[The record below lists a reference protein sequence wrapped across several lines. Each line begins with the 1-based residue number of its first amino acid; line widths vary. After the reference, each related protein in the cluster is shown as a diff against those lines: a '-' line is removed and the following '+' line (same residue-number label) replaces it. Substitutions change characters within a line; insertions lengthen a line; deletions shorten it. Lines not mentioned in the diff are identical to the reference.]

1 MLLQPLNVPGKITSL
16 AHDGCLIELGAVVAS
31 VSRATLDQL
40 AQSMQEL
47 RKLRGAA
54 EGEVAA
60 VQLPQ
65 MTDWTS
71 IGYWREKDLVVLNLR
86 GVCWYPTYTEVE
98 EFVEKAA
105 VPYLARGTTEM
116 LLTPRG

>member
-71 IGYWREKDLVVLNLR
+71 IGYRMRNPFAFELCFSYPLGKGHMPRLVL
-86 GVCWYPTYTEVE
+86 
-98 EFVEKAA
+98 KA
-105 VPYLARGTTEM
+105 PSIIF
-116 LLTPRG
+116 